1 MTRLLRIDA
10 SARREGSRSR
20 ALLDT
25 LEARLAPAEIVRR
38 DLADGA
44 PLIDAG
50 WIAAR
55 DKAEKDRGSADRA
68 ALAWSDAAIAEL
80 VAADTVAI
88 GLPVYNFG
96 PPAALKAWIDQIA
109 RPRVTFRYMSGG
121 PVGLLKGKR
130 AFVAFAAGGTR
141 FGSPIDFASGYMR
154 HVLGFVGIDDVHFV
168 LDEAHLPLAAAA

>member
-20 ALLDT
+20 ALLDA
-25 LEARLAPAEIVRR
+25 LEVRLAPAEIVRR
-38 DLADGA
+38 DLADGT
-44 PLIDAG
+44 PLIDAS

-55 DKAEKDRGSADRA
+55 DMPAEARGAAEWS

-80 VAADTVAI
+80 EAADTVAI

-109 RPRVTFRYMSGG
+109 RPRVTFRYTSSG

-141 FGSPIDFASGYMR
+141 FGSQVDFASGYMR
-154 HVLGFVGIDDVHFV
+154 HVLGFVGIDDVRFV
-168 LDEAHLPLAAAA
+168 LDDGDLPLDAAV